1 MSKRRWGTL
10 ILGIIFFLTAASF
23 FYTPFRPE
31 QIELAERLQPPSGRH
46 LFGTDHLGR
55 DIFSRVLVGGR
66 ASLLIGVG
74 AVCLG
79 AAAGI
84 VLGLAAGY
92 GGGLADEL
100 AMRGSDGLQSL
111 PSLLLALLLAT
122 IWRPG
127 SAVILWAV
135 AVGNIPIFL
144 RLTRNQVL
152 SIKARPYIEAARSV
166 GAGDGQ
172 ILRRHILPNIG
183 DALVVQFSVSLA
195 GAILVEASLSYLGV
209 GIQPPRPSWGRML
222 REAQAYAA
230 PAPWLVIVPGLAIAL
245 TVIGFNLLGDGW
257 IGGR

>member
-1 MSKRRWGTL
+1 MGGDVDPRYNFLLNRGQ
-10 ILGIIFFLTAASF
+10 FFL
-23 FYTPFRPE
+23 YPPFRPE

-66 ASLLIGVG
+66 SSLLIGVG

-166 GAGDGQ
+166 GGRAMGRFCGGIFCLILAMLSSPVLSELGRGNSGGGVPQLSGGGYPASPAQLGGQDAQGSASICRTGSVACYRAG
-172 ILRRHILPNIG
+172 
-183 DALVVQFSVSLA
+183 
-195 GAILVEASLSYLGV
+195 
-209 GIQPPRPSWGRML
+209 
-222 REAQAYAA
+222 
-230 PAPWLVIVPGLAIAL
+230 PGHR
-245 TVIGFNLLGDGW
+245 FDCDW
-257 IGGR
+257 F

>member
-1 MSKRRWGTL
+1 MSKKWWGTA
-10 ILGIIFFLTAASF
+10 ILGIIFFFTAVSF
-23 FYTPFRPE
+23 FYTPYRPE
-31 QIELAERLQPPSGRH
+31 QIRVAERLQPPSRQH

-55 DIFSRVLVGGR
+55 DLFSRVLAGGR
-66 ASLLIGVG
+66 ASLLIGVC

-92 GGGLADEL
+92 RGGFADEL

-135 AVGNIPIFL
+135 AMGNIPIFL

-152 SIKARPYIEAARSV
+152 SIKTRPHIEAARSL
-166 GAGDGQ
+166 GAGDGR
-172 ILRRHILPNIG
+172 ILWRHILPNIG

-209 GIQPPRPSWGRML
+209 GIQPPNPSWGRML
-222 REAQAYAA
+222 REAQAYASL
-230 PAPWLVIVPGLAIAL
+230 APWLVVVPGLAIAL

-257 IGGR
+257 IARR